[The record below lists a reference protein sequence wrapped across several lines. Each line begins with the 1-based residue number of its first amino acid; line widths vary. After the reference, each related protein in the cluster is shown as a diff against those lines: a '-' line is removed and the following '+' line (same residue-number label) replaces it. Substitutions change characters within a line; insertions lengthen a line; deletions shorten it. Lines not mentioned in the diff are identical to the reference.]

1 MCFRKNQKGEA
12 LNARHLSCSFF
23 ICVMV
28 LCFGMTGCN
37 EDEPVAFSDDGR
49 LRTVRASELA
59 YFRLSDIH
67 WDSSYVYK
75 VMDGNVQVGQVCR
88 EYLRTQDQELVAQAI
103 VAYPMYRNK
112 PDLSNG
118 YIIQVNR
125 EDGLA
130 STTVKHGG
138 IVRWSAIRNVIDYY
152 REGDKT
158 NVSDTVVY
166 GGGNFGDAAGSCG
179 CGYRLELEPDILIDE
194 RANEKQAYKLVKI
207 GKQYWMQ
214 ENLRAEHLNDGT
226 EIPSLM
232 NVGGQVNR
240 WYYENDATYKSIY
253 GGLYN
258 WFCVGSGKLAPID
271 YRVPSDEDW
280 GSLEQYLGIN
290 DPLNLRSFRGTD
302 QGNLLKSVSD
312 LWIDG
317 TQIGNNM
324 TGFDALPGGW
334 FMLFGKQFRKMG
346 TVGYWWCSTDQY
358 DYTTKFYRTLS
369 SIEGGIG
376 RSDFAKTYGYSVRC
390 LKDE

>member
-23 ICVMV
+23 ICVMM

-37 EDEPVAFSDDGR
+37 EDEPVAFSDGGR

-125 EDGLA
+125 EDGSA

-179 CGYRLELEPDILIDE
+179 CGYRLELEPDILIDK
-194 RANEKQAYKLVKI
+194 RADEKQAYKLVKI

-226 EIPSLM
+226 EIPNMKTPNWSA
-232 NVGGQVNR
+232 NVVAMCYYRNDLENR
-240 WYYENDATYKSIY
+240 SVY
-253 GGLYN
+253 GGLYKGACITTN
-258 WFCVGSGKLAPID
+258 KLAPID

-280 GSLEQYLGIN
+280 GLMEAYLGIPEPLTTNGGRGENQGDLLKRVSSLWN
-290 DPLNLRSFRGTD
+290 DSVQ
-302 QGNLLKSVSD
+302 QGNNL
-312 LWIDG
+312 
-317 TQIGNNM
+317 
-324 TGFDALPGGW
+324 TGFCALPGCARNNLGS
-334 FMLFGKQFRKMG
+334 
-346 TVGYWWCSTDQY
+346 GYLGGGAFFWTS
-358 DYTTKFYRTLS
+358 TKFYEIYYMDRRVLS
-369 SIEGGIG
+369 NTSQVSRMYYNQSAGM
-376 RSDFAKTYGYSVRC
+376 SVRC

>member
-1 MCFRKNQKGEA
+1 M
-12 LNARHLSCSFF
+12 SCSFF

-226 EIPSLM
+226 EIP
-232 NVGGQVNR
+232 NVETSWASVSTPASCFANNDIENR
-240 WYYENDATYKSIY
+240 FIY
-253 GGLYN
+253 GVLYN
-258 WFCVGSGKLAPID
+258 GYCIGTNKLAPVG
-271 YRVPSDEDW
+271 YKVSSDEDW
-280 GSLEQYLGIN
+280 GSLEQYLGID
-290 DPLNLRSFRGTD
+290 DPLSTSGYNRGT
-302 QGNLLKSVSD
+302 NESILLKSVSD
-312 LWIDG
+312 YWLNDTIS
-317 TQIGNNM
+317 GNNL
-324 TGFDALPGGW
+324 TGFSVLPGGVRNR
-334 FMLFGKQFRKMG
+334 MGVLF
-346 TVGYWWCSTDQY
+346 S
-358 DYTTKFYRTLS
+358 
-369 SIEGGIG
+369 GIG
-376 RSDFAKTYGYSVRC
+376 TSAYFWSSTIKQGSSRFNRIISTSFAQISRMNQIPSFGYSVRC